1 MTDIELLARAVIRQ
15 GDRIL
20 LAHMIGE
27 INTFLPGGHIEPGE
41 YAEEALR
48 RELCEELG
56 VEAEIGGFVGVLEHK
71 FTDEHDRRHEEINI
85 VFTATIK
92 ETEISSAEGHLEFLW
107 VKPDDF
113 NKETLL
119 PSSFQWLIK
128 NWLEDGRLF
137 HYAEKC

>member
-1 MTDIELLARAVIRQ
+1 MTGIELLARAVIKKD
-15 GDRIL
+15 DRIL
-20 LAHMIGE
+20 LAHKIGE
-27 INTFLPGGHIEPGE
+27 TNTFLPGGHIESGE

-71 FTDEHDRRHEEINI
+71 FTDEHDRRHEEINF
-85 VFTATIK
+85 VFTATIN
-92 ETEISSAEGHLEFLW
+92 ETEVSSTEGHLEFMW

-113 NKETLL
+113 EKETLL

-128 NWLEDGRLF
+128 NWLDDRSLF